1 MTEPTR
7 YHRQQLLA
15 PVGPEGQAKLRRS
28 RALLVGCGALGTV
41 IADLMTRAG
50 VGELVIV
57 DRDVVELTNLQRQV
71 LFDEADAEAGLPKAE
86 AAAAKLRAINRDVR
100 VRPVVAD
107 FAPANALPLAAGVDV
122 LLDGTDNFETRYLLN
137 DLSVKL
143 AVPYV
148 YGGAVATS
156 GTLMTVL
163 PAAAD
168 GEAPWGEPS
177 PCLRCLFPEVPS
189 QRGMTCDTVGVLA
202 SVSATVAAAQ
212 VTEAIKVL
220 LGDWQAVDRRLRS
233 FDAWANSGQ
242 AVDVSR
248 SRSNDC
254 ACCGR
259 RSFECLDGGAF
270 SQTVSLCGRNAVQ
283 VKPTGGPVSVDFEQ
297 LAESLRAHGPVSV
310 NAYTLKAVLPHAGA
324 ELRVTL
330 FVDGRAIVQ
339 GTDDPATAR
348 AVCSK
353 FIGL

>member
-1 MTEPTR
+1 MTTEPNR
-7 YHRQQLLA
+7 YHRQQLLS
-15 PVGPEGQAKLRRS
+15 PIGLDGQAKLRRS

-41 IADLMTRAG
+41 IADLLTRAG
-50 VGELVIV
+50 VGELIVV

-71 LFDEADAEAGLPKAE
+71 LFDEADAEADLPKAE
-86 AAAAKLRAINRDVR
+86 AAAIKLRAINREVK

-107 FAPANALPLAAGVDV
+107 FAPSNAPQLAAGVDV

-163 PAAAD
+163 PAAD
-168 GEAPWGEPS
+168 EAPWGEPT

-233 FDAWANSGQ
+233 FDAWSNSWQ
-242 AVDVSR
+242 AVDVTR
-248 SRSNDC
+248 SRATDC
-254 ACCGR
+254 ECCGLR
-259 RSFECLDGGAF
+259 TFECLDGGAF
-270 SQTVSLCGRNAVQ
+270 SQVVSLCGRNAVQ
-283 VKPTGGPVSVDFEQ
+283 VKPSGGPVSADFEA
-297 LAESLRAHGPVSV
+297 LAESLHAHGSV
-310 NAYTLKAVLPHAGA
+310 AVNDYTLKVDLTHAGDD
-324 ELRVTL
+324 LHITL
-330 FVDGRAIVQ
+330 FADGRAIVQ
-339 GTDDPATAR
+339 GTDDPAVAR

-353 FIGL
+353 YIGL